1 VDAVIKLLDTETV
14 IFSES
19 FRIRLFGR
27 GKSECRVLISM
38 CSGKMSIPTTDLEL
52 DHALSEP
59 TPAAAE
65 ALAQLPGDLI
75 VLGAGG
81 KMGPSLCCMARRASI
96 GPRRIF
102 AISRFTNSAVA
113 QQLAEWNVEA
123 IPGDLLDRRF
133 LAELPDCPLVV
144 YMAGMKFGSSEQP
157 SQTWAVNT
165 LLPALVCERF
175 NSSRI
180 VAFSTGNV
188 YPLVPVAAGRGCV
201 ETNALAPVGE
211 YAMTCAGRERIFE
224 YCSRTSRIPM
234 AIIRLNYAT
243 ELRYGVLVD
252 IARQVWERRPV
263 SLKMGYVNVIWQG
276 DANAQALATLPLADS
291 PPFVLNV
298 AGPEILRVRD
308 VALQFGDLL
317 GVPVE
322 FTDTEAE
329 TALLND
335 AGRARDLFGPP
346 RVSAAELIE
355 WIANWIQ
362 RGQVLWERPTHFE
375 VRDGKF

>member
-1 VDAVIKLLDTETV
+1 MPAPTSDRQLDDLLE
-14 IFSES
+14 
-19 FRIRLFGR
+19 
-27 GKSECRVLISM
+27 
-38 CSGKMSIPTTDLEL
+38 
-52 DHALSEP
+52 EP
-59 TPAAAE
+59 TADAAD
-65 ALAQLPGDLI
+65 ALARLPGDLI

-81 KMGPSLCCMARRASI
+81 KMGPSLCRMARRAAE
-96 GPRRIF
+96 GRRRIF
-102 AISRFTNSAVA
+102 AASRFSNPAVVE
-113 QQLAEWNVEA
+113 QLAKANIKVLSGE
-123 IPGDLLDRRF
+123 LLDRSF
-133 LAELPDCPLVV
+133 LATLPECPLVV

-175 NSSRI
+175 RDSRI
-180 VAFSTGNV
+180 VMFSTGNV

-201 ETNALAPVGE
+201 ETDALAPLGE
-211 YAMTCAGRERIFE
+211 YAMTCLGRERMFE
-224 YCSRTSRIPM
+224 YCSQTFGIPVS
-234 AIIRLNYAT
+234 IIRLNYAT

-263 SLKMGYVNVIWQG
+263 SVAMGYVNVIWQA
-276 DANAQALATLPLADS
+276 DANAQALASLALADS

-298 AGPEILRVRD
+298 AGPEILRVQD
-308 VALQFGDLL
+308 VAIKFGELF

-322 FTDTEAE
+322 FTGTEAE

-335 AGRARDLFGPP
+335 AGRARELFGPP

-362 RGQVLWERPTHFE
+362 NGRGLWNRPTHFE